1 MKEESLL
8 LLSDLQKLINQVVL
22 IDYTIIILGGVPMDI
37 AGLSMAMASNNLQ
50 TKVGTAVLS
59 KAMDTNEALG
69 QGIVQMMDSAAM
81 ERSVTPELGT
91 NIDLRI

>member
-1 MKEESLL
+1 
-8 LLSDLQKLINQVVL
+8 
-22 IDYTIIILGGVPMDI
+22 MDI
-37 AGLSMAMASNNLQ
+37 AGLSMSMASNNLQ
-50 TKVGTAVLS
+50 TKIGTAVLS

-69 QGIVQMMDSAAM
+69 QGIIQMMDSAAM